1 MTESNKKFII
11 HILSYLGVAL
21 IGGSIVHIG
30 TLDGGS
36 LRYVILGCIGVMLM
50 IIGSVLEAQ
59 TNKEPVNIKYLG
71 IVTALAISTGLLSG
85 GIQHF
90 LDNPMY
96 AGYLLAVGLVVS
108 YISFAG
114 KYHANTTTLGII
126 TVAILALIV
135 VITSNTVLHE
145 SVPHTEGADHH

>member
-36 LRYVILGCIGVMLM
+36 IRYTALGIIGIVLM
-50 IIGSVLEAQ
+50 IVGGVLEAQ
-59 TNKEPVNIKYLG
+59 MNKEPVSMKYLG
-71 IVTALAISTGLLSG
+71 VVTALAISTGLLSG

-90 LDNPMY
+90 LDNPIY
-96 AGYLLAVGLVVS
+96 AAYLLAVGLIVA
-108 YISFAG
+108 YISFAS
-114 KYHANTTTLGII
+114 KYNTTATTKGIL
-126 TVAILALIV
+126 TVAGLALIV
-135 VITSNTVLHE
+135 VLTSNTLVHE
-145 SVPHTEGADHH
+145 SVPHTVGADHH

>member
-1 MTESNKKFII
+1 MTENNEKFII

-36 LRYVILGCIGVMLM
+36 IRYIILGCVGVAMM

-59 TNKEPVNIKYLG
+59 MKKEPININYLG

-90 LDNPMY
+90 LDNPIY
-96 AGYLLAVGLVVS
+96 AGYLLAAGLIVS

-114 KYHANTTTLGII
+114 KYHANTTTQGII
-126 TVAILALIV
+126 TIAILALTIV
-135 VITSNTVLHE
+135 LVSNTVVHE
-145 SVPHTEGADHH
+145 SIPHTEGSEHH